1 MKETKIGNLLAGSTK
16 EAQAGKVSLPT
27 MKHGEESRAMLLA
40 LLNSPL
46 ESLLAMGDAV
56 ILGTGKAGG
65 RVGTLLVI
73 YDAVP
78 TANNLL
84 AESEKE

>member
-1 MKETKIGNLLAGSTK
+1 MNETNNENLLVGSTK
-16 EAQAGKVSLPT
+16 EVPTGKQSSKN